1 MYHAGWAWA
10 GSTPYRS
17 TKLIGAH
24 FGGTRQPMAVSWPA
38 RLKQDDTPR
47 SQFHHV
53 IDIAP
58 TLYEILDITP
68 PKTVNGIPQESLD
81 GTSMAYTFDNPEA
94 EGKLKTQFFD
104 IMGSRGIYHD
114 GWFAGT
120 FGPRTHGSPELLQGS
135 RTGIQKTIHGNSTT
149 SRKTGARLMI

>member
-68 PKTVNGIPQESLD
+68 PKTVNGIPQETLD

-114 GWFAGT
+114 GWFA
-120 FGPRTHGSPELLQGS
+120 
-135 RTGIQKTIHGNSTT
+135 
-149 SRKTGARLMI
+149 